1 MSHLSSAEAGP
12 VSLAADHDDES
23 ATTRPT
29 TPAVV
34 IALVS
39 YRRPDELAATLPL
52 LLDQMASVS
61 ARTRILVV
69 DNDPDGSARPVVDAL
84 GDDRIA
90 YAVEPQPGIAAARNH
105 ALDRATDDD
114 LLIFID
120 DDETPS
126 EHWLRDLLAT
136 YEATRP
142 AAVVGPVISE
152 FVGTLDPWIVAG
164 GFFERRRMP
173 TGTRIETAA
182 TNNLLLDLARI
193 RDAGLRF
200 DPAFG
205 LSGGSDT
212 LFTRQLTGGGLPMVW
227 CDEAIVVDH
236 VPAARTTRE
245 WVTKRAMRYG
255 NSWSRTSIVLAE
267 PGPRRVLVRAEMV
280 ARGTAR
286 LAGGAARMAVGM
298 ATRSLPHQAR
308 GRRTLM
314 KGVGYVRGAI
324 GSTYTEYARPAARVG
339 QS

>member
-1 MSHLSSAEAGP
+1 MSHSTQQKAEPHVSTSDRPGEDTALS
-12 VSLAADHDDES
+12 
-23 ATTRPT
+23 
-29 TPAVV
+29 VV
-34 IALVS
+34 VALVT
-39 YRRPDELAATLPL
+39 YRRLEELRATLPL
-52 LLDQMASVS
+52 ILAQIEAVPDSCRV
-61 ARTRILVV
+61 LVV
-69 DNDPDGSARPVVDAL
+69 DNDPEGAARPVVDAI
-84 GDDRIA
+84 GDPRIS
-90 YAVEPQPGIAAARNH
+90 YSIEPQAGIAAARNH
-105 ALDRATDDD
+105 ALDQAPDDD

-126 EHWLRDLLAT
+126 ENWLRDLLAT
-136 YEATRP
+136 YRAHRP

-152 FVGTLDPWIVAG
+152 FIGSLDPWIAAG

-200 DPAFG
+200 DSAFG

-212 LFTRQLTGGGLPMVW
+212 LFTRQLTGAGLPMVW
-227 CDEAIVVDH
+227 CDEAVVVDH

-267 PGPRRVLVRAEMV
+267 PGLQRLLVRVEMTV
-280 ARGTAR
+280 RGVVR
-286 LAGGAARMAVGM
+286 LAGGAVKMTIGALI
-298 ATRSLPHQAR
+298 RSQRHHAR
-308 GRRTLM
+308 GRRTMM

-324 GSTYTEYARPAARVG
+324 GSTYTEYARPTPTPTPTTG
-339 QS
+339 